1 MKFPNRTAQVAARAI
16 LIVSMAAG
24 SAFSQEKVDYAA
36 VQKIRDAALGSNS
49 QVMETLRQLTDVIG
63 PRLTGSPQLK
73 AANDWTR
80 KQLEDWGMTNAHL
93 ESWGPFGWG
102 WSFDKSSVT
111 MVSPQG
117 QAAPLIALPKAW
129 TPGTNGAVRGKVVR
143 MGQAQSEA
151 DLEKWKGKLEG
162 AIVLIGDAR
171 ELKAPEGNLFARYD
185 DDELRK
191 VGLFE
196 FPRPRVAPGAAAGAP
211 FDRQAFARRFA
222 FQKTLREF
230 LGTEKVLATVEASGL
245 DAAMIRIGGGGS
257 RVKGE
262 ETGPLA
268 LVMAAEH
275 FNRIA
280 RMMDKKIDVE
290 LEIDVQARFHDD
302 DPNAYNTIAEI
313 PGADPVLKNEV
324 VMVGA
329 HLDSWHP
336 ATGATDNAAGSAVA
350 MEVMRILKDMK
361 PKRTIRIGLWT
372 GEEQGLLGS
381 AAYVRDHFGAR
392 PAPPA
397 DAGGVPSFMRPPT
410 GPLTLKADHAKFSSY
425 FNLDNGTGKVRG
437 VWAQQNAAAVPI
449 FESWIQPF
457 ADLGVTTVSMRNTG
471 GTDHLSFD
479 AVGLPGFQMIQDE
492 ADYDTRTHH
501 TNLDTYDRIQREDM
515 MQASAVMASLVYH
528 AANRAELFP
537 RKPLPEGTILA
548 PVAAPPA
555 KKK

>member
-1 MKFPNRTAQVAARAI
+1 MRFLATATVVAF
-16 LIVSMAAG
+16 AAA
-24 SAFSQEKVDYAA
+24 SPAFSQEKVDYAA
-36 VQKIRDAALGSNS
+36 IQKIRDEALGSNS

-73 AANDWTR
+73 TANEWTR
-80 KQLEDWGMTNAHL
+80 KQLEDWGMANAHL
-93 ESWGPFGWG
+93 ESWGPFGRG

-143 MGQAQSEA
+143 PGRLESEA

-162 AIVLIGDAR
+162 AILLIGDAR
-171 ELKAPEGNLFARYD
+171 ELKAPEKNLFERYD
-185 DDELRK
+185 ENELAK
-191 VGLFE
+191 VSQFE
-196 FPRPRVAPGAAAGAP
+196 FPRPRVVPGAAPGQP
-211 FDRQAFARRFA
+211 FDAQAFGRRFA

-230 LGTEKVLATVEASGL
+230 LAKEKVVATIEASGL

-257 RVKGE
+257 REKGE
-262 ETGPLA
+262 EPGPLA

-280 RMMDKKIDVE
+280 RLMDKKIDVE
-290 LEIDVQARFHDD
+290 LEIDVKARFHDD
-302 DPNAYNTIAEI
+302 DLNAYNTIAEI
-313 PGADPVLKNEV
+313 PGSDPVKKNEI

-381 AAYVRDHFGAR
+381 AAYVRDHFGSRPTPPPDAR
-392 PAPPA
+392 
-397 DAGGVPSFMRPPT
+397 GLPSFMRPPA
-410 GPLTLKADHAKFSSY
+410 GPITLKADHAKFSSY

-437 VWAQQNAAAVPI
+437 VWAQQNAAAMPI
-449 FESWIQPF
+449 LEAWIKPF
-457 ADLGVTTVSMRNTG
+457 ADLGVTTVSVRNTG

-528 AANRAELFP
+528 AANREELFP
-537 RKPLPEGTILA
+537 RKPLPKDAIPA
-548 PVAAPPA
+548 PAPSPSPAA

>member
-1 MKFPNRTAQVAARAI
+1 MRFLATATLVAF
-16 LIVSMAAG
+16 SAA
-24 SAFSQEKVDYAA
+24 SPAFSQEKVDYAA
-36 VQKIRDAALGSNS
+36 IQKIRDEALGSNS

-73 AANDWTR
+73 TANEWTR
-80 KQLEDWGMTNAHL
+80 KQLEDWGMANAHL
-93 ESWGPFGWG
+93 ESWGPFGRG

-143 MGQAQSEA
+143 PGRLESEG
-151 DLEKWKGKLEG
+151 DLDKWKGKLEG
-162 AIVLIGDAR
+162 AILLIGDAR
-171 ELKAPEGNLFARYD
+171 ELKAPDKNLFQRYD
-185 DDELRK
+185 TDELAK
-191 VGLFE
+191 VSQFE
-196 FPRPRVAPGAAAGAP
+196 FPRPRVIPGAAPGAP
-211 FDRQAFARRFA
+211 VDPQAFGRRFA

-230 LGTEKVLATVEASGL
+230 LAKEKVLATVEESGL
-245 DAAMIRIGGGGS
+245 DANIVRLGGGGS
-257 RVKGE
+257 REKGE

-280 RMMDKKIDVE
+280 RLMDKKIDVE
-290 LEIDVQARFHDD
+290 LEIDVKARFHDD

-313 PGADPVLKNEV
+313 PGSDPVKKNEI

-361 PKRTIRIGLWT
+361 PKRTIRIGLWS

-381 AAYVRDHFGAR
+381 AAYVREHFGAR
-392 PAPPA
+392 PLPPA
-397 DAGGVPSFMRPPT
+397 DARGVPAFMRPPA
-410 GPLTLKADHAKFSSY
+410 GPITLKADHAKFSSY

-437 VWAQQNAAAVPI
+437 VWAQQNAAAMPI
-449 FESWIQPF
+449 LEAWIKPF
-457 ADLGVTTVSMRNTG
+457 ADLGVTTVSVRNTG

-515 MQASAVMASLVYH
+515 MQASAVMASLVFH
-528 AANRAELFP
+528 AANRDELFP
-537 RKPLPEGTILA
+537 RKPLPKDTIPA
-548 PVAAPPA
+548 PAPSPSPAA

>member
-1 MKFPNRTAQVAARAI
+1 MRFLATATLVAIA
-16 LIVSMAAG
+16 
-24 SAFSQEKVDYAA
+24 SASPAFAQEKVDYVA
-36 VQKIRDAALGSNS
+36 VQKIRDEALGANS
-49 QVMETLRQLTDVIG
+49 KVMDTIRHLTDVIG
-63 PRLTGSPQLK
+63 PRLTGSPQMK

-80 KQLEDWGMTNAHL
+80 KQLEDWGLSNAHL
-93 ESWGPFGWG
+93 ESWGPFGRG

-111 MVSPQG
+111 MVSPEG

-129 TPGTNGAVRGKVVR
+129 TPGTNGPVRGKVIR
-143 MGQAQSEA
+143 PGRIESEA

-162 AIVLIGDAR
+162 AIILIGEAR
-171 ELKAPEGNLFARYD
+171 ELKAPDAVLFDRYD
-185 DDELRK
+185 EDELRK
-191 VGLFE
+191 ATMFE
-196 FPRPRVAPGAAAGAP
+196 FPRPRVAPGGAPGAP
-211 FDRQAFARRFA
+211 FDPGAFARRFA

-230 LGTEKVLATVEASGL
+230 LAREKVLATIEGSGL

-257 RVKGE
+257 REKGE
-262 ETGPLA
+262 EPGPLA

-280 RMMDKKIDVE
+280 RLMDKKIDVE
-290 LEIDVQARFHDD
+290 LEVDVKARFHDE
-302 DPNAYNTIAEI
+302 DPNGYNTIAEI
-313 PGADPVLKNEV
+313 PGSDPLKKHEI

-336 ATGATDNAAGSAVA
+336 ATGATDNAAGSGVA

-361 PKRTIRIGLWT
+361 PRRTIRIGLWS

-381 AAYVRDHFGAR
+381 NAYVRDHFGAR
-392 PAPPA
+392 PTPAP
-397 DAGGVPSFMRPPT
+397 DARGLPSFMRPPA
-410 GPLTLKADHAKFSSY
+410 GPITLKADHSKFSAY

-449 FESWIQPF
+449 FESWIKPF
-457 ADLGVTTVSMRNTG
+457 SDLGATTVSIRNTG
-471 GTDHLSFD
+471 GTDHLAFD

-515 MQASAVMASLVYH
+515 MQASAVIASLVYH
-528 AANRAELFP
+528 AANREELFP
-537 RKPLPEGTILA
+537 RKPLPKDTIPA
-548 PVAAPPA
+548 PAPTPA
-555 KKK
+555 PKKK

>member
-1 MKFPNRTAQVAARAI
+1 MRFLATATLVAF
-16 LIVSMAAG
+16 AAA
-24 SAFSQEKVDYAA
+24 SPAFSQEKVDLAA
-36 VQKIRDAALGSNS
+36 VQKIRDEALGTNS

-73 AANDWTR
+73 TANEWTR
-80 KQLEDWGMTNAHL
+80 KQLEDWGMANAHL
-93 ESWGPFGWG
+93 ESWGPFGRG

-129 TPGTNGAVRGKVVR
+129 TPGTNGAVRGKVIR
-143 MGQAQSEA
+143 PGRLESEA

-162 AIVLIGDAR
+162 AILLIGDAR
-171 ELKAPEGNLFARYD
+171 ELKAPDTKLFARYD
-185 DDELRK
+185 ADELAK
-191 VGLFE
+191 VSQFE
-196 FPRPRVAPGAAAGAP
+196 FPRPRVAPGAPAGVP
-211 FDRQAFARRFA
+211 FDPAAFGRRFA

-230 LGTEKVLATVEASGL
+230 LAKEKAIATIEESGL
-245 DAAMIRIGGGGS
+245 DATMIRIGGGGS
-257 RVKGE
+257 REKGE

-280 RMMDKKIDVE
+280 RLMDKKVEVE
-290 LEIDVQARFHDD
+290 LELEVKARFHDD
-302 DPNAYNTIAEI
+302 DLNAYNTIAEI
-313 PGADPVLKNEV
+313 PGSDPVKKSEI

-392 PAPPA
+392 PAPPP
-397 DAGGVPSFMRPPT
+397 DARGLPAFMRPPA
-410 GPLTLKADHAKFSSY
+410 GPITLKADHAKFSSY

-437 VWAQQNAAAVPI
+437 VWAQQNASAMPI
-449 FESWIQPF
+449 LESWIKPF
-457 ADLGVTTVSMRNTG
+457 ADLGVTTVSVRNTG

-501 TNLDTYDRIQREDM
+501 TNLDTYDRIQRDDM

-528 AANRAELFP
+528 AANRDELFP
-537 RKPLPEGTILA
+537 RKPLPKDTIPA
-548 PVAAPPA
+548 PAPSPSPAA